1 PQLWAP
7 YPPQGYY
14 GLHVT
19 ATRHFFHPELPASLA
34 WTFNNITPGP
44 TIYGTYGQPVL
55 VRYHNDLPAN
65 HVGFGIPQV
74 SVHLHNAHTA
84 SESDGYPGD
93 FYNTGFFKDHH
104 YPAFCAGGDPAEALG
119 TLWYHDH
126 RLDFTAQNAYKGLAG
141 FYILHDALDTGNE
154 TDASASALHL
164 PGGEF
169 DVPLGF
175 GDKAFDA
182 KGVLAFDPFNLDGFI
197 GDKLTVNGVIQPY
210 FQVARRKY

>member
-1 PQLWAP
+1 MGLLSTGSTLYHAEVLRGDDFKLPKSPPTTPFVAPLPIMPTLGPPAAPLNPAPTINANVQHGEAPRANHQLWAQ
-7 YPPQGYY
+7 YPPQEFYE
-14 GLHVT
+14 LHVT
-19 ATRHFFHPELPASLA
+19 ETPHFFHPELPASLA

-104 YPAFCAGGDPAEALG
+104 
-119 TLWYHDH
+119 
-126 RLDFTAQNAYKGLAG
+126 
-141 FYILHDALDTGNE
+141 
-154 TDASASALHL
+154 
-164 PGGEF
+164 
-169 DVPLGF
+169 
-175 GDKAFDA
+175 
-182 KGVLAFDPFNLDGFI
+182 
-197 GDKLTVNGVIQPY
+197 
-210 FQVARRKY
+210 